1 MRSVGQLCL
10 LMTLVGSG
18 YAAFV
23 CTLIPLEQHGRLR
36 KLATACGM
44 IAAAMLTTAMLILA
58 VALVTK
64 DFSFAYVAQY
74 SSRLLSWQYSL
85 AALWVGQ
92 AGSLLLWAWVLAA
105 LSLVFRFLPTAD
117 AKLRE
122 TAFGLLMANLCF
134 MTAILVFAADPM
146 KASLE
151 VPDEGLGLSPLL
163 QHPSMLIHPP
173 VVLIGYALW
182 TVPFS
187 LAVSALLCG
196 KLDATWTQMARPW
209 ALLAWVVLGS
219 GVLLGAHWAYQELGW
234 GGYWG
239 WDPVENGSLLPWL
252 TGTALIHGLMAWRYR
267 NCQKKITLALAIVT
281 FGLCNFATFLTR
293 SGIFSSVHAFSQ
305 SPIGWM
311 FLGLMAVLLIG
322 GVVLIWWRREA
333 LPPERVAKSMLARET
348 LILITTFL
356 LITFTLVVMV
366 GTLAAPLSQYV
377 VGRTIQVGAP
387 FYNNVLTP
395 VALVLLA
402 TTATVPLLR
411 WGDAPSVGQR
421 RALLVCLGVA
431 TVAAVAAYGC
441 GVRHPVLMGV
451 AALST
456 MTVAV
461 FVTALW
467 QDARRREPGKMG
479 LGKTG
484 LGAYRVLGENRR
496 QYAGYAVHLGLA
508 CLAIGVAGSSLG
520 TGRYEVEMNE
530 GDAVNWSGR
539 TIRYVQL
546 EQRSLPDK
554 LVAEA
559 VLEVSRGGA
568 TPVTLRPARHL
579 HLLQDL
585 WTTEVDIHSTWRGDF
600 YTILNAGLGEG
611 RVALTF
617 VDNPMISWIWFG
629 GVFIVLSVLVGAWPA
644 SRRRRTINDARNQA
658 TAFPNVPTRG
668 QRRRRRAA

>member
-23 CTLIPLEQHGRLR
+23 CTLIPLDQHRRLR
-36 KLATACGM
+36 KLATACGI
-44 IAAAMLTTAMLILA
+44 IAAATLTTSMLILA
-58 VALVTK
+58 VALVAK

-105 LSLVFRFLPTAD
+105 LALVFRFLPTAD
-117 AKLRE
+117 ARLRE

-134 MTAILVFAADPM
+134 MTAVLVFAADPM
-146 KASLE
+146 KASLAI
-151 VPDEGLGLSPLL
+151 PDEGLGLSPLL

-173 VVLIGYALW
+173 IVLIGYALW

-187 LAVSALLCG
+187 LAVAALFCG

-209 ALLAWVVLGS
+209 AMMAWVVLGA

-267 NCQKKITLALAIVT
+267 NCLKKTTLALAIVT

-311 FLGLMAVLLIG
+311 FLGLMGVLLLG
-322 GVVLIWWRREA
+322 GVVLLWWRRAA

-356 LITFTLVVMV
+356 LVTFTLVVMV

-377 VGRTIQVGAP
+377 MGRTIQVGAP
-387 FYNNVLTP
+387 FYNNVLMP
-395 VALVLLA
+395 LALVLLA
-402 TTATVPLLR
+402 TTSTVPLLR
-411 WGDAPSVGQR
+411 WGDAPSAKQR

-431 TVAAVAAYGC
+431 VAAAIAAYAC
-441 GVRHPVLMGV
+441 GMRHPVSIGV

-467 QDARRREPGKMG
+467 QDARRREPGK
-479 LGKTG
+479 TP
-484 LGAYRVLGENRR
+484 LGAYRVLGESRR
-496 QYAGYAVHLGLA
+496 QYAGYAVHLGFA
-508 CLAIGVAGSSLG
+508 CLAIGVAASSLG
-520 TGRYEVEMNE
+520 TRRHEVEMNE
-530 GDAVNWSGR
+530 GDTITWSGR

-546 EQRSLPDK
+546 EQRTLPDK

-559 VLEVSRGGA
+559 VLEVSRDGG

-579 HLLQDL
+579 HLLQNL
-585 WTTEVDIHSTWRGDF
+585 WTTEVDIHSAWRGDF

-611 RVALTF
+611 RVALTL
-617 VDNPMISWIWFG
+617 VDNPMIGWIWFG
-629 GVFIVLSVLVGAWPA
+629 GVFMGLSVLVGAWPA
-644 SRRRRTINDARNQA
+644 RRRQRNINDIKNPVAASQ
-658 TAFPNVPTRG
+658 NVPV
-668 QRRRRRAA
+668 RRRRAA